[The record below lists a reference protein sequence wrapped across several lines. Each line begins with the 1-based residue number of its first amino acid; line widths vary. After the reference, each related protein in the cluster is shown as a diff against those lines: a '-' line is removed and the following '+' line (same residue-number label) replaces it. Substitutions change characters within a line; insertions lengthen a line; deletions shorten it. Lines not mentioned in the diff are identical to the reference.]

1 MEVPIITTER
11 VKEEWEGEGLFKLKV
26 RICQEGEGEGEGEGK
41 APGEEATEDAM
52 EELRL
57 A

>member
-1 MEVPIITTER
+1 MAVPVITTER
-11 VKEEWEGEGLFKLKV
+11 VKEEVEGEGLFKLNA
-26 RICQEGEGEGEGEGK
+26 RICQEGEGEGE
-41 APGEEATEDAM
+41 AAGEEATEDAM